1 MKVQP
6 LVSIMGPT
14 GIGKTNLAFGLF
26 DKIDL
31 EIISVD
37 SVQIYKHLNI
47 GSGKPTKNLLSKYPH
62 KLVNILEPTESY
74 SAARFNR
81 EAMKEILL
89 ASKNKK
95 LPLLVGGTMLYF
107 KSLLGGLSAMPE
119 TDPLIREK
127 LKEVAKKEGWQ
138 SMHKRLKE
146 VDPVSGL
153 KIHPHDTQRILR
165 ALEVFE
171 SSKKTLTDWHK
182 ENKKMVHHNLQDY
195 KLYQFAI
202 EIEDRELHKQI
213 ITDRFN
219 SMIQEGLIEEVERL
233 LNLRGM
239 NKDSVSMRSIGYR
252 QICEF
257 LDDKISFDEMVFKG
271 VSATKQLA
279 KRQMTW
285 LRSWEN
291 IIWLKNDPNTMA
303 SIVLE
308 RVLNDI

>member
-1 MKVQP
+1 
-6 LVSIMGPT
+6 
-14 GIGKTNLAFGLF
+14 
-26 DKIDL
+26 
-31 EIISVD
+31 
-37 SVQIYKHLNI
+37 
-47 GSGKPTKNLLSKYPH
+47 
-62 KLVNILEPTESY
+62 
-74 SAARFNR
+74 
-81 EAMKEILL
+81 
-89 ASKNKK
+89 
-95 LPLLVGGTMLYF
+95 
-107 KSLLGGLSAMPE
+107 
-119 TDPLIREK
+119 
-127 LKEVAKKEGWQ
+127 
-138 SMHKRLKE
+138 
-146 VDPVSGL
+146 
-153 KIHPHDTQRILR
+153 
-165 ALEVFE
+165 
-171 SSKKTLTDWHK
+171 
-182 ENKKMVHHNLQDY
+182 MVHHNLQDY

-285 LRSWEN
+285 LRSWKN
-291 IIWLKNDPNTMA
+291 IIWLKNDPNKMA